1 MAEVQQANTS
11 IYGNIQAPKQMSLA
25 DMLNLSKSGYELSKM
40 KELYPSMIEEQKAK
54 SESAQSQSKITGIEL
69 EKSTQANEERKI
81 AQSLF
86 SDPSNYLDKNGN
98 IDVPRI
104 TKTVNAVM
112 PYTGSEYIKKY
123 TELAQNQSTAAS
135 AKTRLTDEQ
144 RGSLGSL
151 LGGMSAAGI
160 DDPKKYAE
168 SVQRWAD
175 QHPGDKNIQDLAS
188 AYIGNLKYAQPGD
201 QTRLTAAKA
210 AQEYKGSSLEIK
222 EINGIQYQYNPAT
235 NELRPIG
242 GGQQPQAPMQGP
254 PPIQSQPSAQPQG
267 SPSLIQNEVPV
278 GQGAG
283 PLQLNAQQKELYNE
297 GFTTKSNAQSQVIP
311 AKEGRQTVRR
321 VKELAD
327 QAASSKIEQLW
338 QRGSKAILGNT
349 ELDELTKNIANLQ
362 IQNAAVM
369 GVKTD
374 QQTQNVATA
383 SGSVNIS
390 PEALRDI
397 ADRTDASNTAVIKFN
412 EGLKNYEGKR
422 GQTHAYVNTRNF
434 KDAWASNYD
443 PRVFMIQNINSS
455 GMTKDKKQEAIDK
468 VVKGLSEDE
477 LKDLRQKS
485 EAIKRLERGDYR

>member
-1 MAEVQQANTS
+1 MAEVNTDLTVKPMQTGS
-11 IYGNIQAPKQMSLA
+11 SLA
-25 DMLNLSKSGYELSKM
+25 DMVNMAKGIQSYQQQQQLNPLQLRQQQLATQQAEETTPLT
-40 KELYPSMIEEQKAK
+40 IEQEKQRTK
-54 SESAQSQSKITGIEL
+54 QSQIQTE
-69 EKSTQANEERKI
+69 
-81 AQSLF
+81 
-86 SDPSNYLDKNGN
+86 SNQYTLTDK
-98 IDVPRI
+98 
-104 TKTVNAVM
+104 
-112 PYTGSEYIKKY
+112 Y
-123 TELAQNQSTAAS
+123 AS
-135 AKTRLTDEQ
+135 AAKNELGALLRDKRIQNAEKNPIAAVDAISEGVDRLVSS
-144 RGSLGSL
+144 GIPKNVALSLAAPIITQVHRNPSELVNSL
-151 LGGMSAAGI
+151 SNIPMAGVGATGQQALQN
-160 DDPKKYAE
+160 PQVVA
-168 SVQRWAD
+168 
-175 QHPGDKNIQDLAS
+175 L
-188 AYIGNLKYAQPGD
+188 
-201 QTRLTAAKA
+201 
-210 AQEYKGSSLEIK
+210 
-222 EINGIQYQYNPAT
+222 NGVNYQYTPGT
-235 NELRPIG
+235 NKLTPIG
-242 GGQQPQAPMQGP
+242 EGQQPQAPMQGQ

-267 SPSLIQNEVPV
+267 APSLIPNEVPV
-278 GQGAG
+278 GQGLG
-283 PLQLNAQQKELYNE
+283 PLQLNAQQKALYDE
-297 GFTTKSNAQSQVIP
+297 GFTVKSNAQSQVIP

-327 QAASSKIEQLW
+327 TAYSNKFGQGY
-338 QRGSKAILGNT
+338 QRLEKAILGNT
-349 ELDELTKNIANLQ
+349 ELDELSKNIANLQ